1 MIFKV
6 RMLAFGDPGD
16 VREVDVPDEE
26 LSRKTTKTTQQNFVL
41 ELIFKYG
48 QNDFQPQ
55 QMPSVSMGD
64 VIEYEGKF
72 FAVCAL
78 GFRRLIKLED
88 YEALT
93 QWGRQSACMN
103 FNPSELEGK

>member
-26 LSRKTTKTTQQNFVL
+26 ISRKTTKTSTQSFML

-48 QNDFQPQ
+48 QNDFQPKK
-55 QMPSVSMGD
+55 MPSVSMGD
-64 VIEYEGKF
+64 VIEYDGKLF
-72 FAVCAL
+72 VVCAL
-78 GFRRLIKLED
+78 GFNELKAEKLAL
-88 YEALT
+88 YEEMT
-93 QWGRQSACMN
+93 PIERQMACMN
-103 FNPSELEGK
+103 FRAG